1 MGTSPDVAEAMPLKE
16 TPEKMALE
24 KNDEDEG
31 DNNKGGLISDF
42 FFSLSISPKISAKS
56 VSFAA
61 QLNEYEAAP
70 YLIQLSENLT
80 SDCLLISVFLS
91 VFTSFCK

>member
-24 KNDEDEG
+24 KNDEDDG

-42 FFSLSISPKISAKS
+42 FFSLSMSPKISDKS
-56 VSFAA
+56 VSCAVSTEEKIPRKVIWHLCFWR
-61 QLNEYEAAP
+61 
-70 YLIQLSENLT
+70 
-80 SDCLLISVFLS
+80 F
-91 VFTSFCK
+91 

>member
-24 KNDEDEG
+24 KNDEDDG

-42 FFSLSISPKISAKS
+42 FFTFHVSKNKWQISLVCSIHWRENTQESDLAPLFLEILKPKWQ
-56 VSFAA
+56 SFW
-61 QLNEYEAAP
+61 
-70 YLIQLSENLT
+70 
-80 SDCLLISVFLS
+80 D
-91 VFTSFCK
+91 

>member
-24 KNDEDEG
+24 KNDEDDG

-42 FFSLSISPKISAKS
+42 FFTFH
-56 VSFAA
+56 VSK
-61 QLNEYEAAP
+61 N
-70 YLIQLSENLT
+70 
-80 SDCLLISVFLS
+80 
-91 VFTSFCK
+91 K

>member
-42 FFSLSISPKISAKS
+42 FFH
-56 VSFAA
+56 F
-61 QLNEYEAAP
+61 P
-70 YLIQLSENLT
+70 YLQ
-80 SDCLLISVFLS
+80 
-91 VFTSFCK
+91 K

>member
-31 DNNKGGLISDF
+31 DNDKGGLISEF
-42 FFSLSISPKISAKS
+42 FFTFHISKNKCQISLVCSTA
-56 VSFAA
+56 
-61 QLNEYEAAP
+61 
-70 YLIQLSENLT
+70 
-80 SDCLLISVFLS
+80 
-91 VFTSFCK
+91 